1 MRLVPHTGDLAT
13 ACPEQADMEESF
25 GIHYVAPPEGLEPQ
39 LVEMDPGDVLF
50 FNGSVIHG
58 SLPNRSD
65 RFRRAFISHY
75 IGASAPQVARF
86 YQPLLDARGQ
96 IVDRPIRWAE
106 APAVRTTTTSPIRHS
121 QNGDTNK

>member
-1 MRLVPHTGDLAT
+1 
-13 ACPEQADMEESF
+13 
-25 GIHYVAPPEGLEPQ
+25 
-39 LVEMDPGDVLF
+39 MDPGDVLF

-86 YQPLLDARGQ
+86 YQPLLNARGQ
-96 IVDRPIRWAE
+96 IVDRPIAVCGGACGEDYHYFSNQTLAE
-106 APAVRTTTTSPIRHS
+106 RGH
-121 QNGDTNK
+121 K